1 MNLFASLA
9 SFEIVQTCNL
19 LLTFTGLLDRNLH
32 TKLTECRCLAGGA
45 LLCCTICVHIAC
57 ITHGA
62 MEEGREGR
70 DHQELLLLPTLSQ
83 LGHLDSNM
91 GIKDQTTILI
101 LTVR

>member
-32 TKLTECRCLAGGA
+32 TKLTECRCLPGGV

-70 DHQELLLLPTLSQ
+70 KGPPGTVITTNTESVRTLGQ
-83 LGHLDSNM
+83 QHGN
-91 GIKDQTTILI
+91 
-101 LTVR
+101 